1 MNYTVLRNNQWVCF
15 LSMFFSLMVSKVG
28 FHPFPDNCRFKYSGL
43 ASKISGR
50 SSENWH
56 LSLSSSFLPGST
68 ILLFWH
74 KRVSQGTN
82 FEDPTRDF
90 ECRIK
95 RMRRVSSPLNPTGF
109 PRFTGTIRYTLF
121 VSNFSSAGNGVGLFW
136 FTAECNST
144 TTCSG
149 CSSIS
154 SATVT
159 DCSISCTEPS
169 HSTILPL
176 PSEGRSETW
185 FPISRNQW
193 EWLRLSWK

>member
-1 MNYTVLRNNQWVCF
+1 
-15 LSMFFSLMVSKVG
+15 MFFSLMVSKVG
-28 FHPFPDNCRFKYSGL
+28 FHPFPDNCLFKYSGL
-43 ASKISGR
+43 ASRISGR
-50 SSENWH
+50 SSENSH
-56 LSLSSSFLPGST
+56 LSSFFSLSSSFLPGST
-68 ILLFWH
+68 IVLFWH

-90 ECRIK
+90 ECRAELRMK

-109 PRFTGTIRYTLF
+109 PRLTGSIRYALF
-121 VSNFSSAGNGVGLFW
+121 VSNLLSAGNGVGLFW

-169 HSTILPL
+169 HNTILPL
-176 PSEGRSETW
+176 PSEERNETW
-185 FPISRNQW
+185 LPISHNQK
-193 EWLRLSWK
+193 ELK